1 MVQLM
6 TWEEMRHMA
15 QQRVDRLWVEY
26 QRAGR
31 GEPPQEVITELAAE
45 FVTREKVEEL
55 WRDDSE
61 VVCQHAE
68 ENGVEDALEDPLS
81 EVFYEEVGEAVLDQV
96 GGEMLMRYV
105 TRKCVTAGV
114 ARVFRVI

>member
-15 QQRVDRLWVEY
+15 QQRVDRLW
-26 QRAGR
+26 
-31 GEPPQEVITELAAE
+31 ELAAE